1 MLERPARG
9 TKLIKV
15 KVCLVGEGG
24 VGKTSLIRRYVIDE
38 FDDRYI
44 MTLGAKVTKK
54 EIEISP
60 PGEDARV
67 RVELLIWDVMG
78 QPKFR
83 ELLEDVYFQGAAG
96 ILAVADLTRRETLD
110 ALYEWID
117 RVDRITSQAP
127 VVLVVNKAD
136 LRGQAQSGE
145 AEIAALARAFR
156 GEFLMTSA
164 KTGANV
170 EEAFRRLGNLILA
183 RRLEAR

>member
-1 MLERPARG
+1 MKG
-9 TKLIKV
+9 TKQFKA
-15 KVCLVGEGG
+15 KVCLVGEGA
-24 VGKTSLIRRYVIDE
+24 VGKTSLIRRYVVDQ
-38 FDDRYI
+38 FDDGYV

-54 EIEISP
+54 EVEIP
-60 PGEDARV
+60 LPERDLRARL
-67 RVELLIWDVMG
+67 ELMIWDVMG

-110 ALYEWID
+110 GLYEWID

-127 VVLVVNKAD
+127 VVLAVNKAD
-136 LRGQAQSGE
+136 LTGQAQFGE
-145 AEIAALARAFR
+145 AEITRLARAFG

-170 EEAFRRLGNLILA
+170 EEAFRRLGALVLA
-183 RRLEAR
+183 HRLEAR